1 MEGKIETELR
11 RHQALDASIL
21 VLFTIR
27 LVLLLVVCRGQGE
40 LVLDMAVQAVKQ
52 SSSSMR
58 LRSSSSNAESP
69 PSSNG
74 SSSRPPSGPS
84 RKARAAAVD
93 RQSLVAPGVILIVS
107 KDIEKAEATACSLS
121 ATLEEIDIKL
131 ERLAL
136 QDAPDKEIRSGLETQ
151 RAEATSKLKDVLRV
165 KEEKLRMLHAFTV
178 HNLSLT
184 PVAPVT
190 SGDVVLPPP
199 DNKYPSLSSAYAS
212 ASGVLTGFAPAP
224 YFVCDPTR
232 GKLLTAR
239 LIPQS
244 LEGGVGDPL
253 PMHAVIPMRQSLQCT
268 SETKS
273 VTSSNGS
280 ARTNDLPSWGT
291 VEEAFVE
298 MVDPLFKIDADDV
311 SREPQKSLAWLQVP
325 SLFFSA
331 DSILDLV
338 TLLTYRGRRVP
349 LAVVEFMAGCK
360 DVLEGLGQASQGA
373 SCVAAGLVNCGM
385 AWQDVTVSFTI
396 CNGHSIMFGGVHMV
410 APALPMPYVTS
421 TTLSLMDYKD
431 VYVVH
436 RHLLQHEYNTERLAQ
451 AVRDAFSSSV
461 PAMGSGLES
470 AFVAAPQLHFQVT
483 VPVSVF
489 CKRNVIR
496 VESNA
501 PFRRHRS
508 SMRSSTWDAS
518 VCALFAVYNRL
529 FFCGASDVVVF
540 PFGIGRALTP
550 ANAGYAVDKQNVKA
564 LLLPDLRH
572 ETPPFKSAPPRDRRT
587 AWCYVNGV
595 AEAVRKIH
603 SAGVVHG
610 DLYLSNIMYRWYK
623 GRLEIKVI
631 DLDISFFIT
640 APVPDAYDLGKRNL
654 YRLCEDEQRRS
665 RVCDTKALNSTLDLA
680 EIHAMRLCLC
690 DEDGYA
696 RWQHASMK
704 EDPGELNIFSRWM
717 GERYDET
724 LTGKTFTDAMAAGE
738 AVNAA
743 GTAHCAVPAGPGAQ
757 WM

>member
-1 MEGKIETELR
+1 
-11 RHQALDASIL
+11 
-21 VLFTIR
+21 
-27 LVLLLVVCRGQGE
+27 
-40 LVLDMAVQAVKQ
+40 
-52 SSSSMR
+52 
-58 LRSSSSNAESP
+58 
-69 PSSNG
+69 
-74 SSSRPPSGPS
+74 
-84 RKARAAAVD
+84 
-93 RQSLVAPGVILIVS
+93 
-107 KDIEKAEATACSLS
+107 
-121 ATLEEIDIKL
+121 
-131 ERLAL
+131 
-136 QDAPDKEIRSGLETQ
+136 
-151 RAEATSKLKDVLRV
+151 
-165 KEEKLRMLHAFTV
+165 
-178 HNLSLT
+178 
-184 PVAPVT
+184 
-190 SGDVVLPPP
+190 
-199 DNKYPSLSSAYAS
+199 
-212 ASGVLTGFAPAP
+212 
-224 YFVCDPTR
+224 
-232 GKLLTAR
+232 
-239 LIPQS
+239 
-244 LEGGVGDPL
+244 
-253 PMHAVIPMRQSLQCT
+253 
-268 SETKS
+268 
-273 VTSSNGS
+273 
-280 ARTNDLPSWGT
+280 
-291 VEEAFVE
+291 

-396 CNGHSIMFGGVHMV
+396 CNRHSIMFGGVHMV

-680 EIHAMRLCLC
+680 EIRAMRLCLC